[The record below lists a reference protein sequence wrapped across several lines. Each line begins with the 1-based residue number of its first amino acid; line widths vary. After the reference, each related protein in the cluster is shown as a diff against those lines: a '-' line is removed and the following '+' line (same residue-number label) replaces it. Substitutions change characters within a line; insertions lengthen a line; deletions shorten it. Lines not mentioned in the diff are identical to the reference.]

1 MQFKS
6 MKTMYWGLALGAL
19 GAAALP
25 AVAEPSDT
33 EAALR
38 GVNWQLSPGVQAPV
52 GRNMPGFVLSNHLGY
67 GFDAGAAVFS
77 LGLSVPFF
85 LLPSNFVDSRP
96 ALAGMLA
103 LQIHFPVG
111 PVSIYAAGAGGGGG
125 SFDGAAA
132 PLARIGAGVQ
142 WHPSSNFSV
151 GAEASY
157 LRFGDLESAMLVF
170 PIHFGP

>member
-1 MQFKS
+1 MRFKK
-6 MKTMYWGLALGAL
+6 MRTVYWGLALGAL

-25 AVAEPSDT
+25 AAAAPSDT

-38 GVNWQLSPGVQAPV
+38 GVNWQLSPGVQVPM
-52 GRNMPGFVLSNHLGY
+52 GRSKPGFVLSNHFGY

-85 LLPSNFVDSRP
+85 LLPSDFVDSRP

-111 PVSIYAAGAGGGGG
+111 PASIYAAGAAGGGGG
-125 SFDGAAA
+125 GGAAA

-142 WHPSSNFSV
+142 WHPSSSFSV